1 MNDKQKNSYGE
12 IIYHDCDKII
22 LILSYNCLMIKL
34 PGLSKLNVVNTI

>member
-22 LILSYNCLMIKL
+22 LTLRYKCLMIKL
-34 PGLSKLNVVNTI
+34 LGLRKLNVVNII